1 MDAETVHRRRW
12 AILGVMSMSLV
23 IVMLNNVTLNVA
35 LPELSKDLSADNSEL
50 QWILDAYALV
60 FGGLLLT
67 MGALGDRFG
76 RKGALQIGLILVAT
90 ASALTAM
97 YASTSGE
104 VIAARAVMGIGAA
117 LVMPATLS
125 VVVVVFPLE
134 ERGKAVGI
142 WAAMAGIGAPLG
154 LLVGGWAVENY
165 DWQMVFWI
173 NVPIIA
179 LALLLGLFLVPR
191 SKDEQERPLD
201 PIGAVLSIGALGSI
215 LYAIIEGP
223 SLGWTSSEIVGV
235 GVLGALLTVV
245 FVRWERRVEHPM
257 LPIEFFRSAGFS
269 MGLIAIML
277 AFFVMFS
284 FMFTQM
290 LHFQLVRGHSA
301 LEAAVRFL
309 PLPLGLMP
317 AAANSDRL
325 AARFGSNRVVATGLT
340 LVTLGMLVF
349 TTVTIDTSYP
359 RLALIFALLGFGM
372 GLTMAP
378 STTLVMDSIPTDK
391 AGVGSATNDASR
403 EVGGALGI
411 AIGGSVLNEYYQR
424 SMTVPEGLEQFE
436 SVVVESFPAAMR
448 IGGDLLS
455 EGNMLGAQ
463 LIDSARLAFVDGMV
477 ASAWVAAVIAL
488 TNAILVFRY
497 MPSRDLDTEE
507 E

>member
-1 MDAETVHRRRW
+1 MDVETVHRRRW
-12 AILGVMSMSLV
+12 AILGVMSMSLI

-35 LPELSKDLSADNSEL
+35 LPELSKDLQADNTEL
-50 QWILDAYALV
+50 QGILDAYALV
-60 FGGLLLT
+60 FGGLLLV
-67 MGALGDRFG
+67 MGAFGDRFG
-76 RKGALQIGLILVAT
+76 RKGALQIGLLLVAT

-125 VVVVVFPLE
+125 VVVVVFPPE

-142 WAAMAGIGAPLG
+142 WAAMAGVGAPLG

-179 LALLLGLFLVPR
+179 LALLLGLFLVPK
-191 SKDEQERPLD
+191 SKDNQERPLD
-201 PIGAVLSIGALGSI
+201 PVGAFLSIGALGSI
-215 LYAIIEGP
+215 LYAIIEAP
-223 SLGWTSSEIVGV
+223 SHGWTSPETLAVAC
-235 GVLGALLTVV
+235 LGLLFTLA
-245 FVRWERRVEHPM
+245 FVQWEKRVEYPM
-257 LPIEFFRSAGFS
+257 LTINFFSSPGFS
-269 MGLIAIML
+269 MGLVAIML

-290 LHFQLVRGHSA
+290 LHFQLVRGHTA
-301 LEAAVRFL
+301 LDAALRFL

-325 AARFGSNRVVATGLT
+325 VARVGSNRIVSTGLT
-340 LVTLGMLVF
+340 LIAVGMVLF
-349 TTVTIDTSYP
+349 TTVNIDTEYVQI
-359 RLALIFALLGFGM
+359 AVTFFLLGFGM

-378 STTLVMDSIPTDK
+378 STTLVMDSIPADK

-403 EVGGALGI
+403 EIGGALGI

-424 SMTVPEGLEQFE
+424 SLVVPEGLEHLD
-436 SVVVESFPAAMR
+436 SVLRESFPAAMR
-448 IGGDLLS
+448 IGEDMLA
-455 EGNMLGAQ
+455 EGNMVGAQ
-463 LIDSARLAFVDGMV
+463 LIESARLAFVDGMI
-477 ASAWVAAVIAL
+477 ASAWVGAIIAL
-488 TNAILVFRY
+488 TNAFLVWRF
-497 MPSRDLDTEE
+497 MPTRAIYEH
-507 E
+507 